1 MCVVRVG
8 WQLSGPRTPLRQPI
22 IGVMTRLPL
31 RDRIVD
37 HAATVVELAALTAGF
52 RRDSAPEPG
61 SAARTGDYDRRMTT
75 GPRYVVI
82 GGGIVGLAVADLLA
96 SARPGSEVTVLEK
109 ERDCATHQTGR
120 NSGVIHSGLYYAP
133 GSKKA
138 LMCRAGA
145 RSMVRFAE
153 EEGVAH
159 ETCGKLVVATSES
172 QLPGLRSLQE
182 RGLANGLTVSWLSD
196 AEAREHEPHVRAVA
210 ALHVPSTGIIDYGA
224 VCRALVRRLRAA
236 GATMALG
243 SEVVGATASGR
254 RLVVHTTTGDIPADV
269 VVNCAGLQSDLVAR
283 RLGTRPTAR
292 IVPFRGEYY
301 SLRADRSHLVQNLIY
316 PVPDPRFPFLGVH
329 LTRGVDGAV
338 HAGPNAVLA
347 FAREGYRW
355 DRIAA
360 RELADT
366 LGFPGFW
373 RLAAGNYRRGASE
386 VMRSVS
392 RHLFGNSLRR
402 LVPAIRDEDLVPA
415 PAGVRAQALN
425 RDGSLVDD
433 FLLEQQDNVIHVLN
447 APSPAATSAF
457 EIARHVVS
465 LMP

>member
-1 MCVVRVG
+1 M
-8 WQLSGPRTPLRQPI
+8 TP
-22 IGVMTRLPL
+22 
-31 RDRIVD
+31 
-37 HAATVVELAALTAGF
+37 A
-52 RRDSAPEPG
+52 RRF
-61 SAARTGDYDRRMTT
+61 
-75 GPRYVVI
+75 VVI
-82 GGGIVGLAVADLLA
+82 GGGIVGLAVADRLTTA
-96 SARPGSEVTVLEK
+96 HPGSEVTVLEK
-109 ERDCATHQTGR
+109 ERGWATHQTGR
-120 NSGVIHSGLYYAP
+120 NSGVIHSGLYYVP

-138 LMCRAGA
+138 RMCLAGA

-159 ETCGKLVVATSES
+159 EICGKLVVATSETE
-172 QLPGLRSLQE
+172 LPGLRRLHE
-182 RGLANGLTVSWLSD
+182 RGLANGLTVAWLS
-196 AEAREHEPHVRAVA
+196 AAQAREHEPHVSAVA

-224 VCRALVRRLRAA
+224 VCQALVRRLRAA
-236 GATMALG
+236 GAALSLG
-243 SEVVGATASGR
+243 STVLGGARSGGR
-254 RLVVHTTTGDIPADV
+254 WMVHTSSGDLPADV

-283 RLGTRPTAR
+283 RLGATPTAR

-301 SLRADRSHLVQNLIY
+301 SLKPDRSNLVRSLIY

-329 LTRGVDGAV
+329 LTRGVDGSV

-347 FAREGYRW
+347 FAREGYGW
-355 DRIAA
+355 NRIVP
-360 RELADT
+360 RELAGT

-373 RLAAGNYRRGASE
+373 RLAAGHYRMGASE
-386 VMRSVS
+386 VLRSVS
-392 RHLFGNSLRR
+392 RHQFGNSLRR
-402 LVPAIRDEDLVPA
+402 LVPAIRDDDLVPA
-415 PAGVRAQALN
+415 PAGVRAQALH

>member
-1 MCVVRVG
+1 MSAV
-8 WQLSGPRTPLRQPI
+8 PR
-22 IGVMTRLPL
+22 
-31 RDRIVD
+31 
-37 HAATVVELAALTAGF
+37 H
-52 RRDSAPEPG
+52 
-61 SAARTGDYDRRMTT
+61 
-75 GPRYVVI
+75 VVI
-82 GGGIVGLAVADLLA
+82 GGGIVGLAVADLLT
-96 SARPGSEVTVLEK
+96 SARPEVEVTVVEK
-109 ERDCATHQTGR
+109 EQGWARHQTGR

-138 LMCRAGA
+138 LMCQAGA

-172 QLPGLRSLQE
+172 QLPALRRLHE
-182 RGLANGLTVSWLSD
+182 RGLSNGLSLSWLS
-196 AEAREHEPHVRAVA
+196 AAQAREHEPHVHAVA

-224 VCRALVRRLRAA
+224 VCQALVRRLRAA
-236 GATMALG
+236 GATLALG
-243 SEVVGATASGR
+243 STVLGGARSGGR
-254 RLVVHTTTGDIPADV
+254 WVVHTSSGDLPADV

-283 RLGTRPTAR
+283 RLGAAPPAR

-301 SLRADRSHLVQNLIY
+301 SLKPDRSQLVRGLIY

-355 DRIAA
+355 NRVVP
-360 RELADT
+360 RELADA
-366 LGFPGFW
+366 LGYPGFW
-373 RLAAGNYRRGASE
+373 RLAAGNYRTGATE
-386 VMRSVS
+386 VMRSMS

-402 LVPAIRDEDLVPA
+402 LVPAIRDDDLVPA
-415 PAGVRAQALN
+415 PAGVRAQALQ

-433 FLLEQQDNVIHVLN
+433 FLIVQHHNVIHVLN